1 MEPADQSGWDAARL
15 GAEVERGL
23 GDRPVILVS
32 NRGPL
37 ARAGGMLEVVEPLAR
52 AARAEWVVQEQAGGA
67 GELDAGEPYR
77 LHEVTLEPG
86 CAEAFGAAANGAL
99 WPLLHDVG
107 VAPRYAEA
115 AWAGYVEANRRFA
128 EVAIAVAERRG
139 HEAPVFFLQDYHL
152 LLVSERLRQRFPRAT
167 IAQFLHVP
175 WPAPEVF
182 AASPWA
188 ASIGAGLGGND
199 LLGVNGERWAAH
211 AAASLASR
219 ASLASLAPAG
229 VRVEA
234 FPAGIDAAGLASQA
248 AAPEVTAE
256 VERLR
261 AELRAG
267 ERAIVVSVDRSDY
280 AKGIAARLEAIRRLL
295 ERRAELRG
303 RVVFVQAVS
312 PSRLEL
318 PEFAA
323 VAAGARRLTDEI
335 NRRYGDAAWQ
345 PVRLLA
351 ERVPHRQILALYR
364 LADACVVSS
373 LRDGM
378 NLVAKEYVACRGGDD
393 GCLIL
398 SRHTGA
404 AERMPEALLVDPTDV
419 GGFADTLADALAGL
433 LDGRRSGLREL
444 PGLPGLRGLRARVLT
459 ENVHWWGGAIFA
471 RIAGLVQEQ
480 SRAMKSRQ

>member
-1 MEPADQSGWDAARL
+1 
-15 GAEVERGL
+15 
-23 GDRPVILVS
+23 
-32 NRGPL
+32 
-37 ARAGGMLEVVEPLAR
+37 MLEVVEPLAR
-52 AARAEWVVQEQAGGA
+52 AARAAGVVQGQAGGA
-67 GELDAGEPYR
+67 GELDEGEPYR
-77 LHEVTLEPG
+77 LHALTLEPG
-86 CAEAFGAAANGAL
+86 CAAAFGAAANGAL

-115 AWAGYVEANRRFA
+115 AWSGYVEANHRFA
-128 EVAIAVAERRG
+128 ERAIAVAERRG

-152 LLVSERLRQRFPRAT
+152 LLVSELLRRRFPRAT

-175 WPAPEVF
+175 WPAPEVL

-188 ASIGAGLGGND
+188 APICAGLGGND
-199 LLGVNGERWAAH
+199 LVGLNSERWAGH
-211 AAASLASR
+211 AAASLAPG
-219 ASLASLAPAG
+219 AALARAG

-256 VERLR
+256 LERLR

-280 AKGIAARLEAIRRLL
+280 AKGIAARLAAIRRLL

-303 RVVFVQAVS
+303 RVVFVQVVS

-323 VAAGARRLTDEI
+323 VAAEARHLTGEI
-335 NRRYGDAAWQ
+335 NRLYGDAAWQ
-345 PVRLLA
+345 PVRLHA

-433 LDGRRSGLREL
+433 RDGRCSGLREL
-444 PGLPGLRGLRARVLT
+444 LARVLA

-471 RIAGLVQEQ
+471 RIAGLVQAK
-480 SRAMKSRQ
+480 SRATKSRQ

>member
-1 MEPADQSGWDAARL
+1 MRPADPPGWNAARL
-15 GAEVERGL
+15 RAEVERGL

-52 AARAEWVVQEQAGGA
+52 AARMEWVAQVPPGGA
-67 GELDAGEPYR
+67 SEPEQGEPYR
-77 LHEVTLEPG
+77 LHPLTLAPG
-86 CAEAFGAAANGAL
+86 CADAFGAAANGAL

-107 VAPRYAEA
+107 VAPRYSEA
-115 AWAGYVEANRRFA
+115 AWSGYVEANHRFA
-128 EVAIAVAERRG
+128 ELAIAVAERRG
-139 HEAPVFFLQDYHL
+139 HDAPVFFLQDYHL
-152 LLVSERLRQRFPRAT
+152 LLVSALLRRRFPRAT

-175 WPAPEVF
+175 WPAPEVL

-188 ASIGAGLGGND
+188 APICAGLAGND
-199 LLGVNGERWAAH
+199 LVGLNGERWAGH
-211 AAASLASR
+211 AAVALGP
-219 ASLASLAPAG
+219 LG

-248 AAPEVTAE
+248 ATPEVTAE
-256 VERLR
+256 VERLQ

-280 AKGIAARLEAIRRLL
+280 SKGIAARLFAIQRLL
-295 ERRAELRG
+295 ERRADLRG
-303 RVVFVQAVS
+303 RVVFVQVVS

-318 PEFAA
+318 EEFAA
-323 VAAGARRLTDEI
+323 VSVEARRLAGEI
-335 NRRYGDAAWQ
+335 NRAHGDAAWQ
-345 PVRLLA
+345 PIRLHA
-351 ERVPHRQILALYR
+351 ERVPHTRILALYR

-404 AERMPEALLVDPTDV
+404 AERMTEALLVEPTDV
-419 GGFADTLADALAGL
+419 GAFADALGEAVAGL
-433 LDGRRSGLREL
+433 LDGRRLGLREL
-444 PGLPGLRGLRARVLT
+444 RGRVLA
-459 ENVHWWGGAIFA
+459 ENVYWWGAAIFA
-471 RIAGLVQEQ
+471 RIAGLAQ
-480 SRAMKSRQ
+480 